1 MPPHVH
7 RAAGSLRS
15 ALSDVSRMESRR
27 KRKAEALRQ
36 VAKQDDISKKN
47 YYTTYRMLTT
57 TSDSVI
63 LAETARLERDFP
75 MQKIEPAQFE
85 SLFEQRL
92 ERYDPDRQMV
102 LDEEAEQKDL
112 ELQVQEANKAFLL
125 ARKGDSSTRERE
137 QALQRLETAYVKYK
151 EIVSNLN
158 TGRKF
163 YNDLA
168 NIVNR
173 FRDDCKQFAYQRRV
187 EAGQWE
193 HDLSNPMA
201 GLSIQQTQQ
210 SLQEQKQ
217 RENARREYSAK
228 APAEE
233 PLTAP
238 TPTRAAGP
246 PPPAVQQ
253 PQVGVWNPEIGIKFG
268 GPAVNGA
275 GPQRPAKGG
284 QWDAGKGVKFS

>member
-1 MPPHVH
+1 M
-7 RAAGSLRS
+7 
-15 ALSDVSRMESRR
+15 
-27 KRKAEALRQ
+27 
-36 VAKQDDISKKN
+36 
-47 YYTTYRMLTT
+47 
-57 TSDSVI
+57 SDSVI

-85 SLFEQRL
+85 TLFEQRL
-92 ERYDPDRQMV
+92 ERYDPYRQM
-102 LDEEAEQKDL
+102 LLEEEAEQNDL
-112 ELQVQEANKAFLL
+112 SLQIQESNKAFLL

-137 QALQRLETAYVKYK
+137 QALQRLETAYLKYK

-193 HDLSNPMA
+193 QDLSNPMA

-210 SLQEQKQ
+210 NLQEQKQ
-217 RENARREYSAK
+217 RESARREYSAK
-228 APAEE
+228 APAGE

-238 TPTRAAGP
+238 TPTRAVQP
-246 PPPAVQQ
+246 PPTAVQQ
-253 PQVGVWNPEIGIKFG
+253 PQIGVWNPEIGIKFG
-268 GPAVNGA
+268 GPPVKGA
-275 GPQRPAKGG
+275 QRPVKGG
-284 QWDAGKGVKFS
+284 QWDPQQGVKFG